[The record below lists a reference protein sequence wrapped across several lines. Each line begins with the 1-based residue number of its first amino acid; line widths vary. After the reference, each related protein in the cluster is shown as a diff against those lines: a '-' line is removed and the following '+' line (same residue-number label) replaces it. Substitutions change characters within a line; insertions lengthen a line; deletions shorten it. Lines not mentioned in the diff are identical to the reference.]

1 MRLST
6 LFAASLASFAAAVA
20 ITDLPSCALT
30 CLTTAD
36 YGNCSQSDIDMKCLC
51 QSQPFITSSTACIRS
66 SCSAA
71 DDAKASQISN
81 ELCAAAGVTLS
92 ISATATATGSA
103 SAASSAATSAATSA
117 AASASGA
124 ASSVSA
130 SASAHVSSV
139 SSAVAS
145 VISSASV
152 AAASAT
158 TTSKNAAPTN
168 VVGHGAVVAGIVA
181 VAALAL

>member
-71 DDAKASQISN
+71 DDAKASQISS

-92 ISATATATGSA
+92 VSATATATATGSA
-103 SAASSAATSAATSA
+103 SAASSAATSAA
-117 AASASGA
+117 ASASAA

-158 TTSKNAAPTN
+158 TTSKNSAPTN